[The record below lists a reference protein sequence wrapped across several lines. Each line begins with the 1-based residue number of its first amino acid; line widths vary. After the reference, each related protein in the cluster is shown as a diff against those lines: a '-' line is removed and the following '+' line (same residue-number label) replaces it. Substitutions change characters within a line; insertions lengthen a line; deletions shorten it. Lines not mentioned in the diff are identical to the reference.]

1 LEETK
6 AKAEHDKRIAVASQR
21 KQEVLQ
27 RLEELKIKFG
37 NIISR

>member
-6 AKAEHDKRIAVASQR
+6 AKAELDKRTAAASQR
-21 KQEVLQ
+21 KQKVLQ